1 MPCCGQ
7 GRAQLARS
15 LTRAA
20 EPAPRPAEP
29 PAPRPGAA
37 ADARVLLRYLARAP
51 IALRGARTG
60 REYRFDATHA
70 EQHVEAAD
78 AAALLSTRFFRRT
91 D

>member
-1 MPCCGQ
+1 
-7 GRAQLARS
+7 
-15 LTRAA
+15 
-20 EPAPRPAEP
+20 
-29 PAPRPGAA
+29 
-37 ADARVLLRYLARAP
+37 VLLRYLARAP